1 MTGPPQRWPLASL
14 RCLVAR
20 SNRLRALPPALAE
33 ATQLELLDVGEND
46 ELVLH
51 ASDVAAIL
59 GRMPALRR
67 LVLARAPAGFG
78 FGPYI
83 SPGGAAWDAQSV
95 GVLMQLARALPSLE
109 VELERCSPP
118 GCPPGLPSGEAS
130 SAAL

>member
-1 MTGPPQRWPLASL
+1 MPAKCRPAQAAHALPAVASCAPVPAHPAALLVPCWCLLPPPT
-14 RCLVAR
+14 
-20 SNRLRALPPALAE
+20 RLPPPRALPC
-33 ATQLELLDVGEND
+33 
-46 ELVLH
+46 
-51 ASDVAAIL
+51 
-59 GRMPALRR
+59 
-67 LVLARAPAGFG
+67 
-78 FGPYI
+78 